1 MGISATQFWNQ
12 SKNGKAMLVMLV
24 RSGYVE
30 LARDICDWLVV
41 MHNKDLTAEAV
52 GAGATLKQAQ
62 TRAEN
67 VCQGLF
73 ALVHGMNDRN
83 AETNLTQ
90 VVDHVFQR
98 HYNAGQ
104 PQYVKAMAWLADT
117 LRQRVK
123 D

>member
-73 ALVHGMNDRN
+73 ALVRRDSENSSAPNG
-83 AETNLTQ
+83 
-90 VVDHVFQR
+90 
-98 HYNAGQ
+98 
-104 PQYVKAMAWLADT
+104 PC
-117 LRQRVK
+117 
-123 D
+123 